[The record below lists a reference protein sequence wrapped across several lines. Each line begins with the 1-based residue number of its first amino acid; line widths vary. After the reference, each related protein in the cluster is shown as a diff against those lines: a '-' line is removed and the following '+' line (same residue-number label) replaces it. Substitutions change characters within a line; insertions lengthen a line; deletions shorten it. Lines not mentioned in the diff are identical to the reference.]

1 MRKNKYGLG
10 SLQRS
15 FCPELYV
22 GCKKLKLICLYC
34 GKAFTGGGI
43 NRLKQYLTQ
52 TKEEVK

>member
-15 FCPELYV
+15 SCPELYV